1 MKPFMSA
8 LLLVLTLKAA
18 SAHDELSH
26 GEEFRASPHFNLGVE
41 AQIIIANGEVLG
53 SWEMDFQ
60 PGSVGYKLLV
70 RAEDKRLWSCVVK
83 FKLHA
88 DESTHFEC
96 LGGDTIGHLGS
107 ED

>member
-26 GEEFRASPHFNLGVE
+26 GESFRASPHFNLGVE

-53 SWEMDFQ
+53 SW
-60 PGSVGYKLLV
+60 
-70 RAEDKRLWSCVVK
+70 
-83 FKLHA
+83 
-88 DESTHFEC
+88 
-96 LGGDTIGHLGS
+96 
-107 ED
+107 